1 MENPRTRSSS
11 IDDLFGSC
19 SSRRARDSNN
29 TSAAITFAR
38 HEQEHSQEPSGS
50 QALGYAMGRYLNQAL
65 QEEPWSLAVKQE
77 QTGGILNEQQTD
89 GLAKERQDEKQ
100 QERRG
105 STAQGR

>member
-11 IDDLFGSC
+11 IDGLFGSC
-19 SSRRARDSNN
+19 SSGSGRDGNS
-29 TSAAITFAR
+29 TSAAISSER
-38 HEQEHSQEPSGS
+38 HDQEHSQEPSGS

-77 QTGGILNEQQTD
+77 QTGGISNKQHTD

-100 QERRG
+100 QGRRG
-105 STAQGR
+105 STAQDR